1 MSGFKIMHLEGMA
14 HECLKMGMTNKEWIK
29 ITSNHISFYRGV
41 RESIKKT
48 MGITNTEWGNMDR
61 YTCHYT
67 LGLDHIVANTGIQY
81 MFSVE

>member
-1 MSGFKIMHLEGMA
+1 MNLF
-14 HECLKMGMTNKEWIK
+14 
-29 ITSNHISFYRGV
+29 
-41 RESIKKT
+41 KKT